1 MPNEKTN
8 RVLLIEP
15 DLARAELA
23 QAVLDELACD
33 VIHMADDNI
42 SILREISRVNPDL
55 ILMGAELP
63 GRELI
68 DCLDLIS
75 KHKPTPVIVFSEK
88 DDEETITSILKSGAS
103 AYVIGEVDAG
113 RLRSVVKVALARF
126 EDYQSIKSELK
137 EAQEK
142 LGNQKGIDKAKRW
155 LMDNKQLSEKEAY
168 HRMRKAAMDNGQK
181 IEDVAKNVL
190 SMASLLDS

>member
-1 MPNEKTN
+1 MSTEKTI

-42 SILREISRVNPDL
+42 SILREVSRVNPDL
-55 ILMGAELP
+55 ILMGAALP

-75 KHKPTPVIVFSEK
+75 KHKPKPVIVFSEK

-103 AYVIGEVDAG
+103 AYVIGEVDAD

-142 LGNQKGIDKAKRW
+142 LGNQQGIDKAKRW

-181 IEDVAKNVL
+181 IEDVAKNIL

>member
-1 MPNEKTN
+1 MSSEKN
-8 RVLLIEP
+8 IRVLLIES
-15 DLARAELA
+15 DQEKAILA
-23 QAVLDELACD
+23 QKVLAELACD
-33 VIHMADDNI
+33 VIHMADESV
-42 SILREISRVNPDL
+42 SILREVSRINPDL
-55 ILMGAELP
+55 ILMGTELP
-63 GRELI
+63 SPELI

-75 KHKPTPVIVFSEK
+75 KHKPKPVIVFSEK
-88 DDEETITSILKSGAS
+88 DDEETITSILKSGVS
-103 AYVIGEVDAG
+103 AYVIGDVDAE

-142 LGNQKGIDKAKRW
+142 LGNQKSIDKAKRW
-155 LMDNKQLSEKEAY
+155 LMDTKQLSEKDAY

-181 IEDVAKNVL
+181 MEEVAKNIL